1 MRRPARARGAPAR
14 GDVADREVNTVRQ
27 PKYRR
32 ALPEDRRGDL
42 VEATLRCLAE
52 HGHAGV
58 SVRRIAAEAGVSAG
72 LVNHHFDGIEA
83 LVAAAYE
90 KLSTAL
96 LADVMTRV
104 EQERAPRLRLSAYF
118 AAIFSDAVL
127 DPGLLKIWVVFWSLL
142 PHAPA
147 LKVIQQRMWSD
158 YRGSIERELAACAAA
173 GPDADPAF
181 DPAPTALGLAAL
193 MDGLWLQGCLDP
205 GSYRPAEA
213 IALCERF
220 TDDALARRGA

>member
-1 MRRPARARGAPAR
+1 M
-14 GDVADREVNTVRQ
+14 RQ

-42 VEATLRCLAE
+42 VDAVLRCLAE

-90 KLSTAL
+90 KLSTDL
-96 LADVMTRV
+96 LAVVLASV
-104 EQERAPRLRLSAYF
+104 EREREPRLRLSAYF

-127 DPGLLKIWVVFWSLL
+127 DPGKLKIWVVFWSML
-142 PHAPA
+142 PHAEPLRA
-147 LKVIQQRMWSD
+147 IQKRMWSD
-158 YRGSIERELAACAAA
+158 YRGSIERELAACRAA
-173 GPDADPAF
+173 DADF
-181 DPAPTALGLAAL
+181 DPAAVALGLAAL

-205 GSYRPAEA
+205 GSCRAADA
-213 IALCERF
+213 IALCETF
-220 TDDALARRGA
+220 TDDALARRAR

>member
-1 MRRPARARGAPAR
+1 M
-14 GDVADREVNTVRQ
+14 RQ

-42 VEATLRCLAE
+42 VEATLKCLAE

-58 SVRRIAAEAGVSAG
+58 SVRRIAAQAGVSAG

-90 KLSTAL
+90 KLSKDL
-96 LADVMTRV
+96 LADVMARV
-104 EQERAPRLRLSAYF
+104 ERESEPRRRLSAYF

-142 PHAPA
+142 PHAEP
-147 LKVIQQRMWSD
+147 LKVIQKRMWSD
-158 YRGSIERELAACAAA
+158 YRGSIERELAACPTSDPGFDAA
-173 GPDADPAF
+173 
-181 DPAPTALGLAAL
+181 TVALGLAAL

-205 GSYRPAEA
+205 GSYRPTDA
-213 IALCERF
+213 IGLCERF
-220 TDDALARRGA
+220 TDDALTRRP

>member
-1 MRRPARARGAPAR
+1 M
-14 GDVADREVNTVRQ
+14 RQ

-42 VEATLRCLAE
+42 VDATLKCLAE

-58 SVRRIAAEAGVSAG
+58 SVRRIAAQAGVSAG

-90 KLSTAL
+90 KLSIDL
-96 LADVMTRV
+96 LATVMTRV
-104 EQERAPRLRLSAYF
+104 EQESEPRRRLSAYF
-118 AAIFSDAVL
+118 AAIFSDEVL

-142 PHAPA
+142 PHAEP
-147 LKVIQQRMWSD
+147 LKAIQKRMWSD
-158 YRGSIERELAACAAA
+158 YRGSIERELAACPGA
-173 GPDADPAF
+173 GPAF
-181 DPAPTALGLAAL
+181 DPAAVALGLAAL

-205 GSYRPAEA
+205 GSYRPGDA
-213 IALCERF
+213 IALCEGF
-220 TDDALARRGA
+220 TDAALARR

>member
-1 MRRPARARGAPAR
+1 M
-14 GDVADREVNTVRQ
+14 RQ

-32 ALPEDRRGDL
+32 ALPEDRRSDL
-42 VEATLRCLAE
+42 VDATLRCIAE

-90 KLSTAL
+90 KQSKDL
-96 LADVMTRV
+96 LATVMERV
-104 EQERAPRLRLSAYF
+104 ERETEPRRRLSAYF
-118 AAIFSDAVL
+118 AAIFSEAVL
-127 DPGLLKIWVVFWSLL
+127 DPGQLEIWVVFWSLL
-142 PHAPA
+142 PHAEP
-147 LKVIQQRMWSD
+147 LKEIQKRMWSD
-158 YRGSIERELAACAAA
+158 YRGSIERELAACPA
-173 GPDADPAF
+173 ADPGF
-181 DPAPTALGLAAL
+181 DPPAIALGLAAL

-205 GSYRPAEA
+205 GSYRAADA

-220 TDDALARRGA
+220 TDDALGRRPG

>member
-1 MRRPARARGAPAR
+1 MK
-14 GDVADREVNTVRQ
+14 TLRQ

-58 SVRRIAAEAGVSAG
+58 SVRRIAAQAGVSAG

-90 KLSTAL
+90 KLSTNL
-96 LADVMTRV
+96 LADVMARV
-104 EQERAPRLRLSAYF
+104 EAETDPRRRLSAYF
-118 AAIFSDAVL
+118 AAIFSDEVL
-127 DPGLLKIWVVFWSLL
+127 DPGLLKIWVVFWSLV
-142 PHAPA
+142 PHAAP
-147 LKVIQQRMWSD
+147 LKLIQRRMWAD
-158 YRGSIERELAACAAA
+158 YHGSIARQLAACDA
-173 GPDADPAF
+173 ADPAF
-181 DPAPTALGLAAL
+181 DPVPTALGLAAL

-205 GSYRPAEA
+205 GSYRAEVA
-213 IALCERF
+213 IALCEGF
-220 TDDALARRGA
+220 TDDALARRAL

>member
-1 MRRPARARGAPAR
+1 M
-14 GDVADREVNTVRQ
+14 RQ

-90 KLSTAL
+90 RLSIDL
-96 LADVMTRV
+96 LADVMRRV
-104 EQERAPRLRLSAYF
+104 EVESDPRRRLSAYF
-118 AAIFSDAVL
+118 AAIFSESVL
-127 DPGLLKIWVVFWSLL
+127 DPGLLKIWVVFWSLV
-142 PHAPA
+142 PHAAP
-147 LKVIQQRMWSD
+147 LKRIQQRMWAD
-158 YRGSIERELAACAAA
+158 YHGSIERQLALCTA
-173 GPDADPAF
+173 ADPAF

-205 GSYRPAEA
+205 GSYRAEDA

-220 TDDALARRGA
+220 TDDALARRAS

>member
-1 MRRPARARGAPAR
+1 M
-14 GDVADREVNTVRQ
+14 RQ

-42 VEATLRCLAE
+42 VDATLKCLAE

-58 SVRRIAAEAGVSAG
+58 SVRRIAAQAGVSAG

-90 KLSTAL
+90 KLSIDL
-96 LADVMTRV
+96 LATVMSRV
-104 EQERAPRLRLSAYF
+104 EQESEPRRRLSAYF
-118 AAIFSDAVL
+118 AAIFSEEVL

-142 PHAPA
+142 PHTEP
-147 LKVIQQRMWSD
+147 LKAIQKRMWSD
-158 YRGSIERELAACAAA
+158 YRGSIERELAACPAA
-173 GPDADPAF
+173 DSAF
-181 DPAPTALGLAAL
+181 DPAAVALGLAAL

-205 GSYRPAEA
+205 GSYRPGDA
-213 IALCERF
+213 IALCEGF
-220 TDDALARRGA
+220 TDAALARR

>member
-1 MRRPARARGAPAR
+1 M
-14 GDVADREVNTVRQ
+14 RQ

-32 ALPEDRRGDL
+32 ALPEDRRADL

-90 KLSTAL
+90 KLSTDL
-96 LADVMTRV
+96 LAVVMARV
-104 EQERAPRLRLSAYF
+104 ERESEPRRRLSAYF
-118 AAIFSDAVL
+118 AAIFSDIVL
-127 DPGLLKIWVVFWSLL
+127 DPAQLKIWLVFWSLL
-142 PHAPA
+142 PHAEP
-147 LKVIQQRMWSD
+147 LKQIQKRMWTD
-158 YRGSIERELAACAAA
+158 YRASIERELAACPA
-173 GPDADPAF
+173 ADPGF
-181 DPAPTALGLAAL
+181 DPGSTALGLAAL

-205 GSYRPAEA
+205 GSYRPADA
-213 IALCERF
+213 VALCEAF
-220 TDDALARRGA
+220 TDDALVRRAV

>member
-1 MRRPARARGAPAR
+1 M
-14 GDVADREVNTVRQ
+14 RQ

-42 VEATLRCLAE
+42 VEATLKCLAE

-58 SVRRIAAEAGVSAG
+58 SVRRIAAQAGVSAG

-90 KLSTAL
+90 KLSKDL
-96 LADVMTRV
+96 LADVMARV
-104 EQERAPRLRLSAYF
+104 EREDDPRRRLSAYF

-142 PHAPA
+142 PHAEP
-147 LKVIQQRMWSD
+147 LKLIQKRMWSD
-158 YRGSIERELAACAAA
+158 YRGSIERELAAC
-173 GPDADPAF
+173 PTSDPAF
-181 DPAPTALGLAAL
+181 DAATVALGLAAL

-205 GSYRPAEA
+205 GSYRPADA

-220 TDDALARRGA
+220 TDDALARRA

>member
-1 MRRPARARGAPAR
+1 MS
-14 GDVADREVNTVRQ
+14 VRQ

-42 VEATLRCLAE
+42 VEATLRCLAA
-52 HGHAGV
+52 HGHEGV

-90 KLSTAL
+90 KMSKDL
-96 LADVMTRV
+96 LATVMDRV
-104 EQERAPRLRLSAYF
+104 ERETTPRRRLSAYF
-118 AAIFSDAVL
+118 EAIFSDAVL
-127 DPGLLKIWVVFWSLL
+127 DPSLLKIWVVFWSLL
-142 PHAPA
+142 PHAEP
-147 LKVIQQRMWSD
+147 LKPIQQRMWSD
-158 YRGSIERELAACAAA
+158 YRASIERELSACAAA
-173 GPDADPAF
+173 DPNF
-181 DPAPTALGLAAL
+181 DPAPTAMGLAAL

-205 GSYRPAEA
+205 GSYRPADA

-220 TDDALARRGA
+220 TDDALARRR

>member
-1 MRRPARARGAPAR
+1 M
-14 GDVADREVNTVRQ
+14 RQ

-42 VEATLRCLAE
+42 VEATLTCLAE

-58 SVRRIAAEAGVSAG
+58 SVRRIAAQAGVSAG

-90 KLSTAL
+90 KLSKDL
-96 LADVMTRV
+96 LATVMTRV
-104 EQERAPRLRLSAYF
+104 ERETDPRGRLSAYY
-118 AAIFSDAVL
+118 AAIFSDEVL

-142 PHAPA
+142 PHTEP
-147 LKVIQQRMWSD
+147 LKAIQQRMWSD
-158 YRGSIERELAACAAA
+158 YRGSIERELAACPAI
-173 GPDADPAF
+173 DPAF
-181 DPAPTALGLAAL
+181 DPAPVAIGLAAL

-205 GSYRPAEA
+205 GSYRAADA
-213 IALCERF
+213 IALCEAF
-220 TDDALARRGA
+220 TDDALARRPRTA

>member
-1 MRRPARARGAPAR
+1 L
-14 GDVADREVNTVRQ
+14 RQ

-42 VEATLRCLAE
+42 VDATLRCLAD

-90 KLSTAL
+90 KLSTDL
-96 LADVMTRV
+96 LATVMTRV
-104 EQERAPRLRLSAYF
+104 EGETSPRRRLSAYF

-142 PHAPA
+142 PHTEP
-147 LKVIQQRMWSD
+147 LKAIQKRMWSD
-158 YRGSIERELAACAAA
+158 YRGSIERELAACVIGDPGFDAAH
-173 GPDADPAF
+173 
-181 DPAPTALGLAAL
+181 TALGLAAL

-205 GSYRPAEA
+205 GSYRPADA
-213 IALCERF
+213 VALCEAF
-220 TDDALARRGA
+220 TDAALARPR